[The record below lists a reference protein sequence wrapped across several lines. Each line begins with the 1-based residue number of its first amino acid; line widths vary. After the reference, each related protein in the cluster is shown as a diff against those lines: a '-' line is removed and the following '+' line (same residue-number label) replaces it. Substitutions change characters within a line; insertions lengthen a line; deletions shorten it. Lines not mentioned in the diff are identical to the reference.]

1 MRDPDLDAAYDIEAS
16 VPDLPAIQARYAAAS
31 AALTGLDAAMLDL
44 AYGPDPRHRL
54 DILAPPG
61 GARAAILYFHGG
73 YWKGGAKE
81 GRRFPGPAW
90 NERGVAWVPV
100 EYRLAPAATVDDI
113 VDDARRAVA
122 WFHAHAAEYGCDP
135 SAIHVAGNSAGG
147 HLAGMLAAEGWQ
159 AEWALPANVVV
170 SAAPV
175 SGLFDLAPLRRTFAN
190 EWLRLDEAGARRNSP
205 VHSPPRRGLPV
216 AVAWGGEEPAA
227 FRGQSEAYA
236 EVCKRAGAEVTAIE
250 CAGADHF
257 SIMADWADP
266 ASPLFR
272 ALERNVEAVEA
283 VAAARG
289 P

>member
-16 VPDLPAIQARYAAAS
+16 VPDLPAIQARYAEAS
-31 AALTGLDAAMLDL
+31 AALTDLKEAALDL

-54 DILAPPG
+54 DIFAPPE

-73 YWKGGAKE
+73 YWKAGDKN
-81 GRRFPGPAW
+81 GRRFPAPVW
-90 NERGVAWVPV
+90 NVRGIAWVPV
-100 EYRLAPAATVDDI
+100 EYRLAPAATVDGI

-122 WFHAHAAEYGCDP
+122 WFHAHAAGHGCDP

-159 AEWALPANVVV
+159 AERSLPDDVIA

-175 SGLFDLAPLRRTFAN
+175 SGLFDLSPLRRTFAN
-190 EWLRLDEAGARRNSP
+190 DWLALDAAVARRNSP
-205 VHSPPRRGLPV
+205 VRLPPRPAMPV
-216 AVAWGGEEPAA
+216 VVAWGGREPAA

-236 EVCKRAGAEVTAIE
+236 AVCTQAGADVTVIE
-250 CAGADHF
+250 RAGADHF
-257 SIMADWADP
+257 SIMAEWADP
-266 ASPLFR
+266 ASPLFA
-272 ALERNVEAVEA
+272 ALARNIDRSAQG
-283 VAAARG
+283 R

>member
-1 MRDPDLDAAYDIEAS
+1 MRDPELDAAYDIEAS
-16 VPDLPAIQARYAAAS
+16 VADLPAIQARYAEAS
-31 AALTGLDAAMLDL
+31 AALTDLDEATLDI
-44 AYGPDPRHRL
+44 AYGPDPRQRL
-54 DILAPPG
+54 DILAPPD

-90 NERGVAWVPV
+90 NARGVAWVSV

-122 WFHAHAAEYGCDP
+122 RFHARAADYGCDP
-135 SAIHVAGNSAGG
+135 AAIHVAGNSAGG

-159 AEWALPANVVV
+159 AERGLPEDVIA

-175 SGLFDLAPLRRTFAN
+175 SGLFDLSPLRRTFAN
-190 EWLRLDEAGARRNSP
+190 DWLALDEAGAQRNSP
-205 VHSPPRRGLPV
+205 IHLPPRRGMPV

-236 EVCKRAGAEVTAIE
+236 AVCTRAGAEVTAIE

-257 SIMADWADP
+257 SIMAEWADP
-266 ASPLFR
+266 ASPLFK
-272 ALERNVEAVEA
+272 ALARNIAGA
-283 VAAARG
+283 G
-289 P
+289 

>member
-1 MRDPDLDAAYDIEAS
+1 MRDPELDAAYDIEAS
-16 VPDLPAIQARYAAAS
+16 VPDLPAIQARYAEAS
-31 AALTGLDAAMLDL
+31 AALTDLDEATLDI

-54 DILAPPG
+54 DILAPPD

-90 NERGVAWVPV
+90 NARGVAWVPV

-122 WFHAHAAEYGCDP
+122 RFHARATDYGCDP
-135 SAIHVAGNSAGG
+135 AAIHVAGNSAGG

-159 AEWALPANVVV
+159 AERGLPEDVIA

-175 SGLFDLAPLRRTFAN
+175 SGLFDLSPLRRTFAN
-190 EWLRLDEAGARRNSP
+190 DWLALDEAGAQRNSP
-205 VHSPPRRGLPV
+205 IHLPPRRGMPV

-236 EVCKRAGAEVTAIE
+236 AVCTQAGAEVTAIE

-266 ASPLFR
+266 ASPLFK
-272 ALERNVEAVEA
+272 ALARNIAGA
-283 VAAARG
+283 G
-289 P
+289 

>member
-1 MRDPDLDAAYDIEAS
+1 MGDPDLDTAYDIEAS
-16 VPDLPAIQARYAAAS
+16 VPDLPAIQARYAEAS

-122 WFHAHAAEYGCDP
+122 WFHARAAEYGCGRA
-135 SAIHVAGNSAGG
+135 AIHVAGNSAGG
-147 HLAGMLAAEGWQ
+147 HLAGMLAAQGWQ
-159 AEWALPANVVV
+159 AERGLPEDVVASV
-170 SAAPV
+170 APV

-190 EWLRLDEAGARRNSP
+190 EWLRLDEARARRNSP
-205 VHSPPRRGLPV
+205 IHTPPRRGMPV
-216 AVAWGGEEPAA
+216 AIAWGGEEPPA

-236 EVCKRAGAEVTAIE
+236 EACKRAGADVTAIE
-250 CAGADHF
+250 CGGADHF

-272 ALERNVEAVEA
+272 ALERTIDSAVT
-283 VAAARG
+283 ARD

>member
-31 AALTGLDAAMLDL
+31 AALTGLDDAMLDL
-44 AYGPDPRHRL
+44 AYGPDLRHRL

-61 GARAAILYFHGG
+61 GARAALLYFHGG

-81 GRRFPGPAW
+81 GRRFPGPVW

-159 AEWALPANVVV
+159 AERGLPANVVV

-190 EWLRLDEAGARRNSP
+190 EWLRLDAAGARRNSP
-205 VHSPPRRGLPV
+205 VLLPPRRGLPV

-236 EVCKRAGAEVTAIE
+236 ETCRQAGAEVTAIE

-272 ALERNVEAVEA
+272 ALERNIDSA
-283 VAAARG
+283 AAARR

>member
-16 VPDLPAIQARYAAAS
+16 VPDLPAIQARYAEAS
-31 AALTGLDAAMLDL
+31 AALAGLEEAALDI

-54 DILAPPG
+54 DILAPPD

-90 NERGVAWVPV
+90 NARGIAWVSV

-113 VDDARRAVA
+113 VDDARRAFA
-122 WFHAHAAEYGCDP
+122 WFHAHGADYGCDP
-135 SAIHVAGNSAGG
+135 SAIHVAGNSTGG
-147 HLAGMLAAEGWQ
+147 HLAAMLAAEGWQ
-159 AEWALPANVVV
+159 VGRGLPEDAVA

-175 SGLFDLAPLRRTFAN
+175 SGLFDLLPLRRTFAN
-190 EWLRLDEAGARRNSP
+190 DWLALDEAGAQRNSP
-205 VHSPPRRGLPV
+205 IHRPPRARMPV
-216 AVAWGGEEPAA
+216 VIAWGGKEPAA
-227 FRGQSEAYA
+227 FLGQSKAYE
-236 EVCKRAGAEVTAIE
+236 EVCRQAGAEVTAIE

-266 ASPLFR
+266 ESPLFT
-272 ALERNVEAVEA
+272 ALERNIDGTA
-283 VAAARG
+283 
-289 P
+289 

>member
-1 MRDPDLDAAYDIEAS
+1 MANPDLDAAYDIEAS
-16 VPDLPAIQARYAAAS
+16 VPDLPAIQARYAEAS
-31 AALTGLDAAMLDL
+31 AALAGLDSAALDL

-54 DILAPPG
+54 DILAPPD

-90 NERGVAWVPV
+90 NARGVAWAPV
-100 EYRLAPAATVDDI
+100 EYRLAPAAAVDDI

-122 WFHAHAAEYGCDP
+122 YGCDP

-159 AEWALPANVVV
+159 AERDLPDDVIA

-175 SGLFDLAPLRRTFAN
+175 SGLFDLSPLRRTFAN
-190 EWLRLDEAGARRNSP
+190 DWLRLDEAGARRNSP
-205 VHSPPRRGLPV
+205 IHTPPRGGLPV
-216 AVAWGGEEPAA
+216 VVAWGGEEPKA

-236 EVCKRAGAEVTAIE
+236 EVCKRAGAGVTAIE

-266 ASPLFR
+266 ASPLFK
-272 ALERNVEAVEA
+272 ALARTIDGERL
-283 VAAARG
+283 G
-289 P
+289 D

>member
-31 AALTGLDAAMLDL
+31 AALTGLDSAALDL

-54 DILAPPG
+54 DILAPPD

-100 EYRLAPAATVDDI
+100 EYRLAPAATVDGI

-122 WFHAHAAEYGCDP
+122 WFHARAAEYGCDP
-135 SAIHVAGNSAGG
+135 AAIHIAGNSAGG
-147 HLAGMLAAEGWQ
+147 HLTAMLAAEGWQ
-159 AEWALPANVVV
+159 AERGLPADVIA

-190 EWLRLDEAGARRNSP
+190 DWLALDAAGAQRNSP
-205 VHSPPRRGLPV
+205 VHRPPRAGMPV
-216 AVAWGGEEPAA
+216 VVAWGGKEPAA

-236 EVCKRAGAEVTAIE
+236 AACRQAGANVTALE

-266 ASPLFR
+266 ASALFR
-272 ALERNVEAVEA
+272 ALEGDIDG
-283 VAAARG
+283 AASARI

>member
-1 MRDPDLDAAYDIEAS
+1 MRDPELDAAYDIEAS
-16 VPDLPAIQARYAAAS
+16 VADLPAIQARYAEAS
-31 AALTGLDAAMLDL
+31 AALTDLDEAALDV
-44 AYGPDPRHRL
+44 AYGPDPRQRL
-54 DILAPPG
+54 DILAPPD

-81 GRRFPGPAW
+81 GRRFPAPAW
-90 NERGVAWVPV
+90 NARGVAWVPV

-122 WFHAHAAEYGCDP
+122 RFHARAADYGCDP
-135 SAIHVAGNSAGG
+135 AAIHVAGNSAGG

-159 AEWALPANVVV
+159 AERGLPEDVIA

-175 SGLFDLAPLRRTFAN
+175 SGLFDLSPLRRTFAN
-190 EWLRLDEAGARRNSP
+190 DWLALDEAGARRNSP
-205 VHSPPRRGLPV
+205 IHLPPRRGMPV

-236 EVCKRAGAEVTAIE
+236 AVCTRAGAEVTAIE

-257 SIMADWADP
+257 SIMAEWADP
-266 ASPLFR
+266 ASPLFK
-272 ALERNVEAVEA
+272 ALARNIAGA
-283 VAAARG
+283 G
-289 P
+289 

>member
-1 MRDPDLDAAYDIEAS
+1 MRDPELDAAYDIEAS
-16 VPDLPAIQARYAAAS
+16 VPDLPAIQARYAQAS
-31 AALTGLDAAMLDL
+31 AALTDLKEAALDL

-54 DILAPPG
+54 DILAPPQ

-73 YWKGGAKE
+73 YWKAGDKN
-81 GRRFPGPAW
+81 GRRFPAPVW
-90 NERGVAWVPV
+90 NARGIAWVPV
-100 EYRLAPAATVDDI
+100 EYRLAPAATVDGI

-122 WFHAHAAEYGCDP
+122 WFHAHAAGHGCDP

-159 AEWALPANVVV
+159 AERSLPDDVIA

-175 SGLFDLAPLRRTFAN
+175 SGLFDLSPLQRTFAN
-190 EWLRLDEAGARRNSP
+190 DWLALDAADARRNSP
-205 VHSPPRRGLPV
+205 VGLPPRPAMPV
-216 AVAWGGEEPAA
+216 VVAWGGREPAA

-236 EVCKRAGAEVTAIE
+236 EMCRQAGADVTAIE

-266 ASPLFR
+266 ASPQFK
-272 ALERNVEAVEA
+272 ALARNIDGA
-283 VAAARG
+283 G
-289 P
+289 

>member
-1 MRDPDLDAAYDIEAS
+1 MGDPDLDAAYDIEAS

-31 AALTGLDAAMLDL
+31 AALTGLDAAALDL

-90 NERGVAWVPV
+90 NERGAAWVPV

-122 WFHAHAAEYGCDP
+122 WFHAHAAEYGCEP

-159 AEWALPANVVV
+159 AERGLPDDAIASV
-170 SAAPV
+170 APV
-175 SGLFDLAPLRRTFAN
+175 SGLFDLAPLRGTFAN
-190 EWLRLDEAGARRNSP
+190 DWLRLDEAGARRNSP
-205 VHSPPRRGLPV
+205 IHMPPRRGLPV
-216 AVAWGGEEPAA
+216 AVAWGGEEPPA

-236 EVCKRAGAEVTAIE
+236 EACRQAGAEVTAIE

-266 ASPLFR
+266 ASPLFK
-272 ALERNVEAVEA
+272 ALARNVEAA
-283 VAAARG
+283 AAARD

>member
-1 MRDPDLDAAYDIEAS
+1 MRDPELDAAYDIEAS
-16 VPDLPAIQARYAAAS
+16 VPDLPAIQARYAEAS
-31 AALTGLDAAMLDL
+31 AALTDLDEAALDV

-54 DILAPPG
+54 DILAPPD

-81 GRRFPGPAW
+81 GRRFPAPAW
-90 NERGVAWVPV
+90 NVRGVAWVPV

-122 WFHAHAAEYGCDP
+122 RFHARAADYGCDP
-135 SAIHVAGNSAGG
+135 AAIHVAGNSAGG

-159 AEWALPANVVV
+159 AGRGLPEDVIA

-175 SGLFDLAPLRRTFAN
+175 SGLFDLSPLRRTFAN
-190 EWLRLDEAGARRNSP
+190 DWLALDEAGARRNSP
-205 VHSPPRRGLPV
+205 IHLPPRRGMPV

-236 EVCKRAGAEVTAIE
+236 AVCTQAGAEVTAIE

-266 ASPLFR
+266 ASPLFK
-272 ALERNVEAVEA
+272 ALAWNIAGAV
-283 VAAARG
+283 
-289 P
+289 

>member
-1 MRDPDLDAAYDIEAS
+1 MGDPELDAAYDIEAS

-31 AALTGLDAAMLDL
+31 AALTGLDSAALDL

-54 DILAPPG
+54 DILAPPE

-90 NERGVAWVPV
+90 NARGVAWVPV
-100 EYRLAPAATVDDI
+100 EYRLAPAATVDEI

-122 WFHAHAAEYGCDP
+122 WFFAHAAEHGCAP

-147 HLAGMLAAEGWQ
+147 HLAGMLAAGDWQ
-159 AEWALPANVVV
+159 ADWSLPADAIA

-175 SGLFDLAPLRRTFAN
+175 SGLFDLAPLRRTFVN
-190 EWLRLDEAGARRNSP
+190 DWLALDEAGAQRNSP
-205 VHSPPRRGLPV
+205 VHRPPRAGIPLV
-216 AVAWGGEEPAA
+216 IAWGGAEPAA

-236 EVCKRAGAEVTAIE
+236 DVCRQTGAAVTAIE

-266 ASPLFR
+266 ASPLFK
-272 ALERNVEAVEA
+272 ALEGNIAGGA
-283 VAAARG
+283 
-289 P
+289 

>member
-1 MRDPDLDAAYDIEAS
+1 MGDPDLDAAYDIEAS
-16 VPDLPAIQARYAAAS
+16 VPDLPAIQAHYAAAS
-31 AALTGLDAAMLDL
+31 AALTGLDAATLDL

-90 NERGVAWVPV
+90 NERGVAWVSV

-122 WFHAHAAEYGCDP
+122 WFHAHAAEYGCARA
-135 SAIHVAGNSAGG
+135 AIHVAGNSAGG

-159 AEWALPANVVV
+159 AERDLPEDAIA

-190 EWLRLDEAGARRNSP
+190 DWLRLDAAAARRNSP
-205 VHSPPRRGLPV
+205 IHMPPRAGMPV

-227 FRGQSEAYA
+227 FRSQSEAYA
-236 EVCKRAGAEVTAIE
+236 EVCRRAGADVTAIE
-250 CAGADHF
+250 CVGADHF

-266 ASPLFR
+266 ASPLFQ
-272 ALERNVEAVEA
+272 ALEGNVDA
-283 VAAARG
+283 VATARG
-289 P
+289 S